1 MTRRRRQFDTSFKLE
16 VVRMVRDQGLSVSEV
31 CRSMELGE
39 TAVRRWVAQYDAERA
54 GGPGEGKPLTAEQQ
68 RIRQLEAEN
77 RQLREDNALLKKA
90 FGLLCTRTEVSYR
103 VVTHLQQEAISVS
116 NACRVLQVSRS
127 GYYAHRRAKP
137 SAKSLQEQT
146 HVKAAFAASG
156 ANYGSRRVMHALRA
170 QGLRIGRYR
179 VRTLM
184 RETGLRARWKRKFVS
199 TTDSRHTL
207 PVAENVL
214 DRQFDVA
221 EPNRAWVSDITYIR
235 TAQGWLY
242 LAVVLD
248 LYSRRVVG
256 WSMAPTMPA
265 GLVMSALTMAL
276 QQRRPEPGLVLH
288 SDRGSQ
294 YASDE
299 YQALLKQHHVVCSMS
314 RKGNCWDNSVME
326 RFFLN
331 LKMERV
337 WQRQYANHDEAR
349 RDINQ
354 YIIAFYNPVRLHST
368 LGYLS
373 PTAYEAET
381 TVKEPICLSEIT

>member
-1 MTRRRRQFDTSFKLE
+1 
-16 VVRMVRDQGLSVSEV
+16 
-31 CRSMELGE
+31 
-39 TAVRRWVAQYDAERA
+39 
-54 GGPGEGKPLTAEQQ
+54 
-68 RIRQLEAEN
+68 
-77 RQLREDNALLKKA
+77 
-90 FGLLCTRTEVSYR
+90 
-103 VVTHLQQEAISVS
+103 
-116 NACRVLQVSRS
+116 
-127 GYYAHRRAKP
+127 
-137 SAKSLQEQT
+137 
-146 HVKAAFAASG
+146 
-156 ANYGSRRVMHALRA
+156 MHALRQ

-184 RETGLRARWKRKFVS
+184 CEAGLRASWKRKFVS

-207 PVAENVL
+207 PVAANVL

-248 LYSRRVVG
+248 LYSRKVVG

-276 QQRRPEPGLVLH
+276 QQRRPAPGLVLH

-299 YQALLKQHHVVCSMS
+299 YQALLRQHHVVCSMS
-314 RKGNCWDNSVME
+314 RKGNCWDNAVME

-349 RDINQ
+349 RDITQ
-354 YIIAFYNPVRLHST
+354 YIVGFYNPVRLHST

-373 PTAYEAET
+373 PTAHEAKL
-381 TVKEPICLSEIT
+381 TVKEPIHLSEIT